1 MNAASS
7 SAAVPTTA
15 TSALAERER
24 QEGGPQ
30 AGERA
35 GEVLLHPMGIRMISL
50 NASSARLRTA
60 TVSWAVTEASV
71 AATV

>member
-1 MNAASS
+1 M
-7 SAAVPTTA
+7 PTT
-15 TSALAERER
+15 TTRRWPEREGH
-24 QEGGPQ
+24 EGGPQ
-30 AGERA
+30 ARERA
-35 GEVLLHPMGIRMISL
+35 GEVLLHPIGIRMISL